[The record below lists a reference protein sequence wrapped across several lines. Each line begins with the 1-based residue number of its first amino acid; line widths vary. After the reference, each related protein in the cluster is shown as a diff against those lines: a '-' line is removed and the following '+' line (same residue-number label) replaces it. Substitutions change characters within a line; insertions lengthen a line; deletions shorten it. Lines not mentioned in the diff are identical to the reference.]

1 MKLIDL
7 FVTLCHLLLVTEAVP
22 VEREERC
29 DTPSCRRNKLEAR
42 GRTECDLPSK
52 YTVEWFIENA
62 IERPEP
68 MSCLFYT
75 RGLSRVARRY
85 AKSRPQ
91 EEGPPMTTI
100 WDVWPKQYYSKRITN
115 TNPLRCIMQDKKKQ
129 TQYYSHM
136 SKAFASMCHV
146 FATVMDKSIGLD
158 AATVND
164 VNQNGLWFHAEFPTL
179 QRLKQV
185 TMIEA
190 ISEDGG
196 KRFTYWTSLN
206 MFATSAQHEDVVD
219 DSPKRADTLDF
230 DWDQSTADD
239 IFVEEWD
246 VDP

>member
-1 MKLIDL
+1 
-7 FVTLCHLLLVTEAVP
+7 
-22 VEREERC
+22 
-29 DTPSCRRNKLEAR
+29 
-42 GRTECDLPSK
+42 
-52 YTVEWFIENA
+52 
-62 IERPEP
+62 
-68 MSCLFYT
+68 
-75 RGLSRVARRY
+75 
-85 AKSRPQ
+85 
-91 EEGPPMTTI
+91 
-100 WDVWPKQYYSKRITN
+100 
-115 TNPLRCIMQDKKKQ
+115 
-129 TQYYSHM
+129 M

-230 DWDQSTADD
+230 YWDQSTADD